1 MGKVLS
7 IVAGAGFTVLASW
20 VLGRLLLRRLRVPL
34 FRQEEPLFAF
44 VLGAGLLQAVIFL
57 LALGGLIYDVTFW
70 VLALGL
76 GGIAV
81 WQKLWRSEA
90 KRMEPL
96 PRGWQWFFGVLYTV
110 FAVVYVVNA
119 IAPEM
124 SPDGSTYHLGTVG
137 HYYRTHR
144 MAPMP
149 NHMYAQLSQGVDLL
163 FLMAYAFGRH
173 SAAALTHCAF
183 LLALPLLVL
192 RYGQRIGFAKQG
204 AAAAIL
210 VFATPVLGV
219 DGTSAYIDVAM
230 ACVLFA
236 VFYLSEIDDRAVS
249 LPLGLLAGYAY
260 AIKYTAALA
269 VPYALFRRR
278 RSGLVLCA
286 VAAALMIAP
295 WVGRNA
301 AWYGNPFAPF
311 GNQLFPNPYVHVSFE
326 QEYGELMR
334 NYVGLESRAAIPMEL
349 TVRGR
354 VLGGL
359 LGPLFLAAPLC
370 LLALGSAAG
379 RRVLFAA
386 VWFALPFAAN
396 VGTRFLIPAVPF
408 LALAFTLPW
417 ARWPAVAA
425 ALALTHAVLSY
436 PAVTRKYCDRYA
448 WRIASIPWRA
458 ALRVTPEPV
467 YLQDQFAGYRVANM
481 VDRMTAPQAVVYSFA
496 GMPEAYTTREVR
508 TSYQSAENQKL
519 NDLVWQ
525 VMTTPMQCEMR
536 REFRMPPRQARRVR
550 VVQTAGN
557 ATDLWSVHEMRVF
570 AGGKELARRP
580 EWRLRARPNPWD
592 VQLAFDNSV
601 VTRWRSWQRIE
612 PNMFLEIDFGRV
624 ETIDAV
630 ALDGSTDQYATRL
643 KLEVDDGSG
652 TWKAAGVEPV
662 DSGLAPTLEMRR
674 QVMEEFRGAGVTH
687 LLVGEG
693 DYGAADM
700 SAKQGLWGLRLVD
713 ETAGV
718 RLYKLE

>member
-1 MGKVLS
+1 
-7 IVAGAGFTVLASW
+7 
-20 VLGRLLLRRLRVPL
+20 
-34 FRQEEPLFAF
+34 
-44 VLGAGLLQAVIFL
+44 
-57 LALGGLIYDVTFW
+57 
-70 VLALGL
+70 
-76 GGIAV
+76 
-81 WQKLWRSEA
+81 
-90 KRMEPL
+90 
-96 PRGWQWFFGVLYTV
+96 
-110 FAVVYVVNA
+110 
-119 IAPEM
+119 
-124 SPDGSTYHLGTVG
+124 
-137 HYYRTHR
+137 
-144 MAPMP
+144 
-149 NHMYAQLSQGVDLL
+149 MYAQLSQGVDLL

-204 AAAAIL
+204 AAAAII
-210 VFATPVLGV
+210 VFVTPVLGV

-230 ACVLFA
+230 ACVSFA
-236 VFYLSEIDDRAVS
+236 VFYLSEIDDRAVA
-249 LPLGLLAGYAY
+249 LPLGLLAGFAY
-260 AIKYTAALA
+260 AIKYTAVLA

-278 RSGLVLCA
+278 RSGLMLCA
-286 VAAALMIAP
+286 IAAALMIAP

-311 GNQLFPNPYVHVSFE
+311 GNQMFPNPYVHVSFE

-334 NYVGLESRAAIPMEL
+334 NYVGLESRSAIPMEL
-349 TVRGR
+349 AVRGR

-448 WRIASIPWRA
+448 WRIANVPWRA
-458 ALRVTPEPV
+458 ALRVIPEPV

-481 VDRMTAPQAVVYSFA
+481 VDRMTAPQAVVYTFA

-508 TSYQSAENQKL
+508 TFPTRARKPAIERPGMAGH
-519 NDLVWQ
+519 DHADA
-525 VMTTPMQCEMR
+525 MR
-536 REFRMPPRQARRVR
+536 DAARI
-550 VVQTAGN
+550 QDAAPAG
-557 ATDLWSVHEMRVF
+557 AAR
-570 AGGKELARRP
+570 AGGTDRGRLARPLERSRDAGVRRRGRGLERRP
-580 EWRLRARPNPWD
+580 EWRLRAWPNPWG

-612 PNMFLEIDFGRV
+612 PNMFVEIDFGRL

-630 ALDGSTDQYATRL
+630 ALDVSTDQYATRL
-643 KLEVDDGSG
+643 KLDVDDGSG
-652 TWKAAGVEPV
+652 TWKAAGVETM

-674 QVMEEFRGAGVTH
+674 QVMEEFRRAGVTH

-693 DYGAADM
+693 DYRGGGHVREAAAVGFASGGRDGRR
-700 SAKQGLWGLRLVD
+700 AAV
-713 ETAGV
+713 
-718 RLYKLE
+718 